1 MVNKKQAI
9 SVHAPK
15 ARKPQGPQFGFFLAG
30 LIDAR
35 GRIAGSDVSLCFNK
49 KDASSAYFIKKMIG
63 YGKIH
68 SIKDENYPGET
79 ARLEQP
85 ALRYQCTKFEGCL
98 VIADL
103 IRDKLKSPAKIEL
116 FNHMCSTLEIEG
128 CDLYQGLDTTISLNN
143 HWLAGFIQGSGY
155 FQIEIISKDRLIRNK
170 FGDTFLSVAQKATT
184 FQTNNLIKTSNCLS
198 SWEPAP
204 TTDVKQLLVLGQP
217 VDLVPKVDV
226 KIVIQMEQVDSYL
239 LKQIQINFGG
249 RLGFRESDNT
259 YYYNTVSSKLAPK
272 FIKYLDS
279 YQLLATNL
287 TPYWLWRKAYLRV
300 QSKAY
305 LTEKGFGEISRWK
318 NTITKFW
325 K

>member
-1 MVNKKQAI
+1 MINKKQVI

-15 ARKPQGPQFGFFLAG
+15 ARKPQGSQFGFFLAG

-35 GRIAGSDVSLCFNK
+35 GRIVGSDVSLCFNE

-63 YGKIH
+63 YGRVTP
-68 SIKDENYPGET
+68 IKEKKYPDET
-79 ARLEQP
+79 ARLQQS
-85 ALRYQCTKFEGCL
+85 ALRYQCTKLEGCL

-103 IRDKLKSPAKIEL
+103 IRDKLKSPDKIEP
-116 FNHMCSTLEIEG
+116 FNHMCSTLEIDGQQTE
-128 CDLYQGLDTTISLNN
+128 DLDTSISLNN

-155 FQIEIISKDRLIRNK
+155 FQIDLA
-170 FGDTFLSVAQKATT
+170 LSTQVTSFEVGVNCSSNFEQATT
-184 FQTNNLIKTSNCLS
+184 FQKDSRDFKQPCLS
-198 SWEPAP
+198 FAP
-204 TTDVKQLLVLGQP
+204 TTDDYCALVLGQP
-217 VDLVPKVDV
+217 VDLAPKVDV
-226 KIVIQMEQVDSYL
+226 KIVIQMEQKSDYL
-239 LKQIQINFGG
+239 LKQIESTFGG
-249 RLGFRESDNT
+249 HLSFRESDNT
-259 YYYNTVSSKLAPK
+259 YCYNTVSSKLAPK